1 MRKRADKR
9 HIVMKADISLA
20 LYLLLFL
27 AFFILRWAH
36 RERKKKYRSIPQ
48 EEGCLW
54 QCSICTF
61 IYLDPEEDKLSCCPR
76 CHSFNR
82 RPQ

>member
-1 MRKRADKR
+1 
-9 HIVMKADISLA
+9 MKADLSLA

-27 AFFILRWAH
+27 AFFLLLWAQ
-36 RERKKKYRSIPQ
+36 RERKKRYRSIHQ
-48 EEGCLW
+48 EEGYLW

-61 IYLDPEEDKLSCCPR
+61 IYLDPEEDKLSHCPR

-82 RPQ
+82 RGQ